1 MIDFD
6 VSKII
11 LVLIFL
17 GLLVCAQVILKR
29 RKLFGVVL
37 GKTISWPLK
46 VSSTLPLSKFSSA
59 TVVECADIAFLV
71 VSGKNGTST
80 VIELPKKSPVPVLD
94 DVKEGV
100 VQQ

>member
-1 MIDFD
+1 MVDFD

-11 LVLIFL
+11 LVLVFL

-37 GKTISWPLK
+37 GKTVSWPLK
-46 VSSTLPLSKFSSA
+46 VASTLPLSKFASA
-59 TVVECADIAFLV
+59 TVVDCADISFLV

-80 VIELPKKSPVPVLD
+80 VIELPKKMEVPASD
-94 DVKEGV
+94 DMQVGLGS
-100 VQQ
+100 Q

>member
-1 MIDFD
+1 MVDFD

-11 LVLIFL
+11 LVVVFL

-37 GKTISWPLK
+37 GKTVSWPLK
-46 VSSTLPLSKFSSA
+46 VASTLPLSKFASA
-59 TVVECADIAFLV
+59 TVVDCADISFLV

-80 VIELPKKSPVPVLD
+80 VIELPKKMEVPASD
-94 DVKEGV
+94 DMQVGLGS
-100 VQQ
+100 Q

>member
-1 MIDFD
+1 MVDFD

-11 LVLIFL
+11 LVLVFL

-37 GKTISWPLK
+37 GKTVSWPLK
-46 VSSTLPLSKFSSA
+46 VASTLPLSKFASA
-59 TVVECADIAFLV
+59 TVVECADISFLV

-80 VIELPKKSPVPVLD
+80 VIELPKKMEVPASD
-94 DVKEGV
+94 DMQVGLGS
-100 VQQ
+100 Q

>member
-11 LVLIFL
+11 LVLVFL

-37 GKTISWPLK
+37 GKTVSWPLN
-46 VSSTLPLSKFSSA
+46 VASTLPLSKFASA
-59 TVVECADIAFLV
+59 TVVECADISFLV

-80 VIELPKKSPVPVLD
+80 VIELPKKMQVPASDDMQVGLD
-94 DVKEGV
+94 S
-100 VQQ
+100 Q